1 MNDKINVIV
10 SGHGKFATGMQGALH
25 LLTKIP
31 DTFQFVDFEEGLS
44 DDDLRKKFQAILN
57 EHAGEQ
63 ILFFTDLLGGT
74 PYKVAAEFAVKSDNT
89 ELVAGCNLG
98 SLLETIYM
106 QFDSASA
113 LADALV
119 TYTKSGIDKFSM
131 DTATTSD
138 NNTNDFADGI

>member
-1 MNDKINVIV
+1 MNDKINVII

-31 DTFQFVDFEEGLS
+31 DTFQFVDFSEGLS
-44 DDDLRKKFQAILN
+44 DDDLREKFQRFLN
-57 EHAGEQ
+57 DHSEEQ
-63 ILFFTDLLGGT
+63 VLFFTDLLGGT
-74 PYKVAAEFAVKSDNT
+74 PYKVAAEFAVKSNNI

-106 QFDSASA
+106 QFDSADA

-131 DTATTSD
+131 DTTAVSD